1 MSRGRRLDP
10 AWITVDTSKH
20 ASPTRHDTV
29 FSVSARIPRLTR
41 AFAYTVSY
49 SEKKKK
55 RKDPFSLPFEPI
67 LLSTRLETLV
77 PEDFEMFVSIANE
90 EADED
95 GGNF

>member
-1 MSRGRRLDP
+1 MDNGRYVQTRFSNDTRYGLFCIRAYSTLD
-10 AWITVDTSKH
+10 ACI
-20 ASPTRHDTV
+20 R
-29 FSVSARIPRLTR
+29 
-41 AFAYTVSY
+41 VSY
-49 SEKKKK
+49 SEKKKE
-55 RKDPFSLPFEPI
+55 RIPFSLPFEPI

>member
-1 MSRGRRLDP
+1 MHS
-10 AWITVDTSKH
+10 
-20 ASPTRHDTV
+20 
-29 FSVSARIPRLTR
+29 RIPYRI
-41 AFAYTVSY
+41 A
-49 SEKKKK
+49 KKKK
-55 RKDPFSLPFEPI
+55 KERIPFSLPFEPI

>member
-20 ASPTRHDTV
+20 ASPTIHDTA

-49 SEKKKK
+49 SEKKK

-77 PEDFEMFVSIANE
+77 PEDFEMFVSNE
-90 EADED
+90 EANED

>member
-20 ASPTRHDTV
+20 ASPTIHDTA

-41 AFAYTVSY
+41 AFAYRIA
-49 SEKKKK
+49 KKKK
-55 RKDPFSLPFEPI
+55 ERIPFSLPFEPI